1 MAEDDVVVVWVWVGS
16 SVAHAPSPKAAA
28 ASATIA
34 RIRMLVF
41 HRLLCRLHTASMLR
55 GFPCAWQ
62 GNGVVAWRIAPNA
75 LRCAMPTGQFQPD
88 PGLVAAL
95 VAIAGIGN
103 LVALTVLGLL
113 TRMPVWLTVLIVV
126 VELLAPLLV
135 YQFLKRRQ
143 QR

>member
-1 MAEDDVVVVWVWVGS
+1 MVVWAGAGS
-16 SVAHAPSPKAAA
+16 SVAQAPSPKAAA

-41 HRLLCRLHTASMLR
+41 HRLLCRLHTGSVLGGVACL
-55 GFPCAWQ
+55 WQ
-62 GNGVVAWRIAPNA
+62 GKAAHPWRIASNA
-75 LRCAMPTGQFQPD
+75 LRCAMPTGQFRPD

-113 TRMPVWLTVLIVV
+113 TRMPVWLSVLIVV
-126 VELLAPLLV
+126 LELLAPLLI

>member
-1 MAEDDVVVVWVWVGS
+1 MAK
-16 SVAHAPSPKAAA
+16 PS
-28 ASATIA
+28 
-34 RIRMLVF
+34 F
-41 HRLLCRLHTASMLR
+41 H
-55 GFPCAWQ
+55 
-62 GNGVVAWRIAPNA
+62 
-75 LRCAMPTGQFQPD
+75 PD
-88 PGLVAAL
+88 PGLMAAL

-126 VELLAPLLV
+126 LELVAPLLV

>member
-1 MAEDDVVVVWVWVGS
+1 MARS
-16 SVAHAPSPKAAA
+16 S
-28 ASATIA
+28 
-34 RIRMLVF
+34 
-41 HRLLCRLHTASMLR
+41 
-55 GFPCAWQ
+55 
-62 GNGVVAWRIAPNA
+62 
-75 LRCAMPTGQFQPD
+75 FQPD

-113 TRMPVWLTVLIVV
+113 TRMPVWVSVLIVV
-126 VELLAPLLV
+126 LELLAPLVV

>member
-1 MAEDDVVVVWVWVGS
+1 
-16 SVAHAPSPKAAA
+16 
-28 ASATIA
+28 
-34 RIRMLVF
+34 
-41 HRLLCRLHTASMLR
+41 
-55 GFPCAWQ
+55 
-62 GNGVVAWRIAPNA
+62 
-75 LRCAMPTGQFQPD
+75 MPTGQFQPD

-103 LVALTVLGLL
+103 LIALTVLGLL
-113 TRMPVWLTVLIVV
+113 TWMPVWLSVLIVV